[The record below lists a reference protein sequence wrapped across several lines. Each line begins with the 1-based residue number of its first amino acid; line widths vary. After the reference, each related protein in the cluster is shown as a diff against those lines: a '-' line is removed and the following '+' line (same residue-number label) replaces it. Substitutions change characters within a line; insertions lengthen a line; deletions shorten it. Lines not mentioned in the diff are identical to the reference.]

1 MKNPGFIHLHNHTQY
16 SLLDGAS
23 LLTELIKLAQVY
35 NMPSIA
41 ITDHGNM
48 FGAIEFYLLCKEAG
62 IKPIIGCEMY
72 MAPASRF
79 DKSSHGIQDAAYH
92 IVLLAKDQQGY
103 HNLMKLVSIG
113 YLEGFYYK
121 PRIDKEILSA
131 YSKGLVCLSACLKG
145 EIPHLILSNQQEQAY
160 RAAGEFNELFGKGNF
175 YLEIMDHGIPEQKK
189 ANAAL
194 IKISRDLGIP
204 LVATNDCHYLQRQH
218 ARAQEALL
226 AIQTQ
231 TTLDDPSRMRMQTDE
246 FYLKTADEMARLFR
260 DTPQALS
267 NTVEIAQRC
276 NLELDFKSTHLPR
289 FSPPGGKAKED
300 YLRELVDAGLKQ
312 RYADINSSIRGR
324 VENELKIIAD
334 SGFISYFLIVWD
346 FIRYAKERDIP
357 VGPGRGSAAGSV
369 VSYCLGIT
377 DLDPLRYNLLFE
389 RFLNPD
395 RISLPDIDIDFCYE
409 RRDEVIDYVR
419 RKYGAENVAQI
430 ITFGTMMAKAAIRDV
445 ARVMGFTYS
454 DADRIAKLVPNDL
467 NITIEQALRQEP
479 ELMQL
484 QKTDRRVKELIDTAS
499 VLEGVTRHASTHA
512 AGVVISEKGLSNYIP
527 LFKTSDDQISTG
539 YPMGSLEKIGLLK
552 MDFLGLK
559 TLTVIDQAVK
569 IIRRTQSKDIDIKK
583 IPLDDSK
590 TYKLLQLAES
600 SGVFQVESRG
610 MRDILRKLKPAVF
623 EDIIALLAL
632 YRPGPIGSGMVDDF
646 INRKHGRLKVRYDH
660 PMLEPIL
667 KDTHGII
674 LYQEQ
679 VMQIVNRLAGFS
691 LSHADLLR
699 RAISKKDPE
708 IIQQQRKQ
716 FVDGCEKNKIHI
728 DRKVADKIFNL
739 IEYFSNY
746 GFNKS
751 HSAAYALISF
761 RTAYLKAHFPVEFMA
776 ALLTSERDNTDK
788 VAQYIEECRR
798 QGIRILPPEVNESF
812 AHFTV
817 VNDSIRFGL
826 AAVKNVGEGAIDSIV
841 TARKK
846 HGRFKSLYDFTE
858 HVDLRLVNRKVTESL
873 IKCGAM
879 DSFKLHRSQMTAMLD
894 HALEIAGVLQKDR
907 LNGQFSLFDDFNAD
921 DKLKSRFQH
930 VPEIKEWPESQ
941 LLAFEKELLG
951 FYISSHPLAR
961 YEKSLR
967 LYASS
972 NTQTLGQLHDG
983 DEASIG
989 GIITKAKYTF
999 TKRNNEK
1006 MAILRLEDLKG
1017 TVEVLVF
1024 PRSFKAAEKNI
1035 AEDAIVFIKG
1045 RVNLR
1050 EDTPKIMAEEILP
1063 LEDARNKYTQA
1074 LSIEL
1079 ITTALERETLSQLND
1094 ILKRHRGHTPVYINF
1109 TTPDKKKVQIAAGK
1123 DLSVLPTDAL
1133 ITEIEALIGDGVV
1146 SVWV

>member
-1 MKNPGFIHLHNHTQY
+1 MKNSSFVHLHNHTQY

-23 LLTELIKLAQVY
+23 LLTELIKLAQLY

-79 DKSSHGIQDAAYH
+79 DKSSHGIHDAAYH
-92 IVLLAKDQQGY
+92 LVLLAKDETGY
-103 HNLMKLVSIG
+103 HNLMELVSIG
-113 YLEGFYYK
+113 YLEGFYYR
-121 PRIDKEILSA
+121 PRIDKEALKA
-131 YSKGLVCLSACLKG
+131 HSKGLICTSACLKG
-145 EIPHLILSNQQEQAY
+145 EIAHLLAAGQQESAE
-160 RAAGEFNELFGKGNF
+160 RVAGEFNELFGKGNF
-175 YLEIMDHGIPEQKK
+175 YLEVMDHGIPEQAKV
-189 ANAAL
+189 NAQL
-194 IKISRDLGIP
+194 FRMSKSLGIG

-231 TTLDDPSRMRMQTDE
+231 TTLDDPNRMRMQTDE
-246 FYLKTADEMARLFR
+246 FYLKTADEMSRLFR
-260 DTPQALS
+260 DMPDAIN
-267 NTVEIAQRC
+267 NTLDIADKC
-276 NLELDFKSTHLPR
+276 GLKLDLKSKHLPR
-289 FSPPGGKAKED
+289 FIPPDGKAGPD
-300 YLRELVDAGLKQ
+300 YLRELVYEGMRQ
-312 RYADINSSIRGR
+312 RYQGNGSQVATRIDS
-324 VENELKIIAD
+324 ELKVIAD
-334 SGFISYFLIVWD
+334 SGFVSYFLIVWD
-346 FIRYAKERDIP
+346 FIRYAKENNIP
-357 VGPGRGSAAGSV
+357 TGPGRGSAAGSV

-377 DLDPLRYNLLFE
+377 DLDPLKYNLLFE
-389 RFLNPD
+389 RFLNPE

-409 RRDEVIDYVR
+409 RRDEVIRYVR
-419 RKYGAENVAQI
+419 HKYGDDNVAQI
-430 ITFGTMMAKAAIRDV
+430 ITFGTMMAKGSIRDV

-479 ELMQL
+479 ELMQMYRND
-484 QKTDRRVKELIDTAS
+484 KRVTELIDIAS
-499 VLEGVTRHASTHA
+499 TLEGVTRHASTHA
-512 AGVVISEKGLSNYIP
+512 AGVVISDKKLSTHIP
-527 LFKTSDDQISTG
+527 LFKTNDGQISTG

-559 TLTVIDQAVK
+559 TLTVIDQAIK
-569 IIRRTQSKDIDIKK
+569 IIKRTQSKDIDIRN
-583 IPLDDSK
+583 IPLDDK
-590 TYKLLQLAES
+590 QTYKLLQQAES

-610 MRDILRKLKPAVF
+610 MRDILRKLKPVAF

-646 INRKHGRLKVRYDH
+646 INRKHGRLRVKYDH
-660 PMLEPIL
+660 PLLEPIL
-667 KDTHGII
+667 KATHGII

-679 VMQIVNRLAGFS
+679 VMQIVNKLAGFS
-691 LSHADLLR
+691 LSQADLLR
-699 RAISKKDPE
+699 RAISKKNPE
-708 IIQQQRKQ
+708 IIQQQRKN
-716 FVDGCEKNKIHI
+716 FIDGCQSHDVDKSI
-728 DRKVADKIFNL
+728 ADKVFSL

-751 HSAAYALISF
+751 HSAAYALISY
-761 RTAYLKAHFPVEFMA
+761 RTAYLKAHYPVEFMA

-788 VAQYIEECRR
+788 VAQYIKECQRM
-798 QGIRILPPEVNESF
+798 GIGILPPDANESF

-817 VNDSIRFGL
+817 VNKSIRFGL

-841 TARKK
+841 SVRRKK
-846 HGRFKSLYDFTE
+846 ASFQNLYDFTE
-858 HVDLRLVNRKVTESL
+858 HVDLRLVNRKVIESL

-879 DSFKLHRSQMTAMLD
+879 DSFGLRRSQMTAMLD
-894 HALEIAGVLQKDR
+894 HALEVAGVLQKDR
-907 LNGQFSLFDDFNAD
+907 LSGQFSLFDGLETD
-921 DKLKSRFQH
+921 DKYKSHFQQ
-930 VPEIKEWPESQ
+930 VPDMKEWPESQ
-941 LLAFEKELLG
+941 LLACEKELLG
-951 FYISSHPLAR
+951 FYISSHPLAT
-961 YEKSLR
+961 YEKSLK

-972 NTQTLGQLHDG
+972 TTQTLGQLHDG

-1017 TVEVLVF
+1017 TIEVLVF
-1024 PRSFKAAEKNI
+1024 PRTFKDAEKNI
-1035 AEDAIVFIKG
+1035 AEDNIVFVKG
-1045 RVNLR
+1045 KVNLR
-1050 EDTPKIMAEEILP
+1050 EDSPKIIAEEILP

-1079 ITTALERETLSQLND
+1079 VTTALEQQTLARLND
-1094 ILKRHRGHTPVYINF
+1094 ILKRHKGQTPVYINF
-1109 TTPDKKKVQIAAGK
+1109 TTPDKKKVQMAAGK
-1123 DLSVLPTDAL
+1123 DLAIMPTDAL
-1133 ITEIEALIGDGVV
+1133 IGEIESLVGEGAV

>member
-1 MKNPGFIHLHNHTQY
+1 MKNPEFVHLHNHTQY

-23 LLTELIKLAQVY
+23 LLTELVKLAQLY
-35 NMPSIA
+35 NMPSVA

-48 FGAIEFYLLCKEAG
+48 FGAIEFYLLCKQAG

-92 IVLLAKDQQGY
+92 LLLLAKDEQGY

-121 PRIDKEILSA
+121 PRIDREILSA
-131 YSKGLVCLSACLKG
+131 YSKGLICLSACLKG
-145 EIPHLILSNQQEQAY
+145 EIPHLILSEQMDQAS
-160 RAAGEFNELFGKGNF
+160 RVAGEFSELFGKGNF
-175 YLEIMDHGIPEQKK
+175 YLEMMNHGIPEQKK
-189 ANAAL
+189 VNSVL
-194 IKISRDLGIP
+194 LKMGKDLGIGI
-204 LVATNDCHYLQRQH
+204 VATNDCHYLQRQH

-226 AIQTQ
+226 SIQTQ
-231 TTLDDPSRMRMQTDE
+231 TTLDDPNRMRMQTDE
-246 FYLKTADEMARLFR
+246 FYFKTADEMARLYQ
-260 DTPQALS
+260 DTPDALK
-267 NTVEIAQRC
+267 NTLEISRKC
-276 NLELDFKSTHLPR
+276 NLELDLKSMHLPQ
-289 FSPPGGKAKED
+289 FSPPEGKSREG
-300 YLRELVDAGLKQ
+300 YLKDLVVDGLNKKYTKIDDAIQ
-312 RYADINSSIRGR
+312 AR
-324 VENELKIIAD
+324 VDSELKVISE
-334 SGFISYFLIVWD
+334 SGFTSYFLIVWD
-346 FIRYAKERDIP
+346 FIRYAREHKIP

-369 VSYCLGIT
+369 ISYCLGIT
-377 DLDPLRYNLLFE
+377 DLDPLKYNLLFE

-419 RKYGAENVAQI
+419 HKYGAENVAQI

-445 ARVMGFTYS
+445 ARVMSFTYG

-467 NITIEQALRQEP
+467 NITIAQALRQEP
-479 ELMQL
+479 ELMQMY
-484 QKTDRRVKELIDTAS
+484 KTDKRVTDLIDTAS

-527 LFKTSDDQISTG
+527 LFKSSDGQVSTG

-559 TLTVIDQAVK
+559 TLTVIDQSIK
-569 IIRRTQSKDIDIKK
+569 IIKRTQSKSIDIQN
-583 IPLDDSK
+583 IPLDDKK
-590 TYKLLQLAES
+590 TYKLLQQAES

-646 INRKHGRLKVRYDH
+646 INRKHGRLRVKYDH
-660 PMLEPIL
+660 PLLEPIL

-679 VMQIVNRLAGFS
+679 VMQIVHKLAGFS
-691 LSHADLLR
+691 LSQADLLR
-699 RAISKKDPE
+699 RAISKKNPE
-708 IIQQQRKQ
+708 VIQQQRKQ
-716 FVDGCEKNKIHI
+716 FVEGCEKHNSI
-728 DRKVADKIFNL
+728 DKRIADKIFNL

-761 RTAYLKAHFPVEFMA
+761 RTAYLKTHFPVEFMA

-798 QGIRILPPEVNESF
+798 MGISVLPPDINESF

-817 VNDSIRFGL
+817 VEKSVRFGL

-841 TARKK
+841 IARKK
-846 HGRFKSLYDFTE
+846 IGPFGSIYDFTE
-858 HVDLRLVNRKVTESL
+858 HVDLRLVNRKVIESL

-894 HALEIAGVLQKDR
+894 HALEVAGVLQKDR
-907 LNGQFSLFDDFNAD
+907 LNGQFSLFDNFEAD
-921 DKLKSRFQH
+921 DKFKAHFQQ
-930 VPEIKEWPESQ
+930 VPQIKEWPESQ

-961 YEKSLR
+961 YEKSLK
-967 LYASS
+967 LYTSS
-972 NTQTLGQLHDG
+972 TTQTLGQLHDG

-1024 PRSFKAAEKNI
+1024 PRTFKDAEKNI

-1045 RVNLR
+1045 RANLR
-1050 EDTPKIMAEEILP
+1050 EDTPKIIAEEILP
-1063 LEDARNKYTQA
+1063 LEDARKKYTQA

-1079 ITTALERETLSQLND
+1079 ITTALEKETLSKLND
-1094 ILKRHRGHTPVYINF
+1094 ILRKHRGRTPVYINF
-1109 TTPDKKKVQIAAGK
+1109 TTPDKKKVQMAAGR
-1123 DLSVLPTDAL
+1123 DLSVLPTDTL
-1133 ITEIEALIGDGVV
+1133 ITEIEALVGDGAV

>member
-1 MKNPGFIHLHNHTQY
+1 MKNSQFVHLHNHTQY

-23 LLTELIKLAQVY
+23 LLTELIKLGQLY
-35 NMPSIA
+35 DMPSIA

-79 DKSSHGIQDAAYH
+79 DKSSHGIQEAAYH
-92 IVLLAKDQQGY
+92 LVLLAKDDQGY

-145 EIPHLILSNQQEQAY
+145 EISHHILSNQPEQAY
-160 RAAGEFNELFGKGNF
+160 RVAGEFNELFGRGNF
-175 YLEIMDHGIPEQKK
+175 YLEMMDHGIPEQKK
-189 ANAAL
+189 VNTAL
-194 IKISRDLGIP
+194 IRMRKDLDIGV
-204 LVATNDCHYLQRQH
+204 VATNDCHYLQRQH
-218 ARAQEALL
+218 ARAHEALL
-226 AIQTQ
+226 SIQTQ
-231 TTLDDPSRMRMQTDE
+231 TTLDDPNRMRMQTDE
-246 FYLKTADEMARLFR
+246 FYLKTEDEMSKLFME
-260 DTPQALS
+260 TPEALR
-267 NTVEIAQRC
+267 NTIEIAEKC

-289 FSPPGGKAKED
+289 FSPPENKTREG
-300 YLRELVDAGLKQ
+300 YLRELVDEGLKQ
-312 RYADINSSIRGR
+312 RYLNIDNSIRAR
-324 VENELKIIAD
+324 VENELKVIAD

-346 FIRYAKERDIP
+346 FIRYAKEKGIP

-369 VSYCLGIT
+369 ISYCLGIT
-377 DLDPLRYNLLFE
+377 DLDPLKYNLLFE
-389 RFLNPD
+389 RFLNPE

-419 RKYGAENVAQI
+419 HKYGAENVAQI

-445 ARVMGFTYS
+445 ARVMSFTYS

-467 NITIEQALRQEP
+467 NIKIEQALRQEP
-479 ELMQL
+479 ELMQMY
-484 QKTDRRVKELIDTAS
+484 KTDKRVTELIDVAS

-512 AGVVISEKGLSNYIP
+512 AGVVISEKGLSTYIP
-527 LFKTSDDQISTG
+527 LYKTSDDQVSTG

-569 IIRRTQSKDIDIKK
+569 IIKRTQSKDVDIKN
-583 IPLDDSK
+583 IPLDDKK
-590 TYKLLQLAES
+590 TYKLLQQAES
-600 SGVFQVESRG
+600 AGVFQVESRG
-610 MRDILRKLKPAVF
+610 MRDILRKLKPAAF

-646 INRKHGRLKVRYDH
+646 INRKHGRLRVKYDH
-660 PMLEPIL
+660 PLLEPIL

-679 VMQIVNRLAGFS
+679 VMQIVNKLAGFS

-708 IIQQQRKQ
+708 VIQQQRKQ
-716 FVDGCEKNKIHI
+716 FVEGCEKHNNV
-728 DRKVADKIFNL
+728 DRRIADKVFNL

-798 QGIRILPPEVNESF
+798 MGISILPPEINESF

-826 AAVKNVGEGAIDSIV
+826 AAVKNVGVGAIDSIV

-846 HGRFKSLYDFTE
+846 HGHFNSLYDFTE
-858 HVDLRLVNRKVTESL
+858 HVDLRLVNRKVIESL

-879 DSFKLHRSQMTAMLD
+879 DNFRFHRSQMMAMLD
-894 HALEIAGVLQKDR
+894 HALDVAGVLQKDR
-907 LNGQFSLFDDFNAD
+907 LNGQFSLFDDFKAD
-921 DKLKSRFQH
+921 DKFKAHFQQ
-930 VPEIKEWPESQ
+930 VPEIKEWHESQ

-961 YEKSLR
+961 YEKSLK

-972 NTQTLGQLHDG
+972 TTQTLGQLHDG

-1024 PRSFKAAEKNI
+1024 PRTFKDAEKNI

-1050 EDTPKIMAEEILP
+1050 EDIPKIMAEEILP

-1079 ITTALERETLSQLND
+1079 ITTALEKETLSKLND
-1094 ILKRHRGHTPVYINF
+1094 ILKKHRGQTPVYINF
-1109 TTPDKKKVQIAAGK
+1109 TTPDKKKVQMAAGR
-1123 DLSVLPTDAL
+1123 DLSVLPTDTL
-1133 ITEIEALIGDGVV
+1133 ITEIEALVGDGAV

>member
-1 MKNPGFIHLHNHTQY
+1 MKNSEFVHLHNHTQY

-23 LLTELIKLAQVY
+23 LLTELIKLAQLY
-35 NMPSIA
+35 NMPSVA

-48 FGAIEFYLLCKEAG
+48 FGAIEFYLLCKQAN

-92 IVLLAKDQQGY
+92 LVLLAKDEQGY

-113 YLEGFYYK
+113 YLEGFYYR
-121 PRIDKEILSA
+121 PRIDREILSA

-145 EIPHLILSNQQEQAY
+145 EIPHLILSNQQDQAY
-160 RAAGEFNELFGKGNF
+160 RVAGEFDELFGKGNF
-175 YLEIMDHGIPEQKK
+175 YLEMMDHGIPEQKK
-189 ANAAL
+189 VNTAL
-194 IKISRDLGIP
+194 IEMGKDLGIG

-218 ARAQEALL
+218 AKAQEALL

-231 TTLDDPSRMRMQTDE
+231 TTLDDPNRMRMQTDE

-260 DTPQALS
+260 DVPEALS
-267 NTVEIAQRC
+267 NTVEIAQKC

-289 FSPPGGKAKED
+289 FSPPEGKTREG
-300 YLRELVDAGLKQ
+300 YLQELVDEGLKH
-312 RYADINSSIRGR
+312 RYPDIDISIRER
-324 VENELKIIAD
+324 VESELKVIAD

-346 FIRYAKERDIP
+346 FIRYARENNIP

-369 VSYCLGIT
+369 ISYCLGIT
-377 DLDPLRYNLLFE
+377 DLDPLKYNLLFE
-389 RFLNPD
+389 RFLNPE

-419 RKYGAENVAQI
+419 HKYGAENVAQI

-445 ARVMGFTYS
+445 ARVMSFTYS

-479 ELMQL
+479 ELMQMY
-484 QKTDRRVKELIDTAS
+484 KTDKRVTELIDTAS

-569 IIRRTQSKDIDIKK
+569 IIKRTQSKDVDIKN
-583 IPLDDSK
+583 IPLDDKK
-590 TYKLLQLAES
+590 TYKLLQQAES

-610 MRDILRKLKPAVF
+610 MRDILRKLKPAAF

-646 INRKHGRLKVRYDH
+646 INRKHGRLRVKYDH
-660 PMLEPIL
+660 PLLEPIL

-679 VMQIVNRLAGFS
+679 VMQIVNKLAGFS

-708 IIQQQRKQ
+708 VIQQQRKQ
-716 FVDGCEKNKIHI
+716 FVDGCEKNKI
-728 DRKVADKIFNL
+728 DKRVADKVFNL

-751 HSAAYALISF
+751 HSTAYALISF

-798 QGIRILPPEVNESF
+798 MGISILPPEVNESF
-812 AHFTV
+812 ANFTV
-817 VNDSIRFGL
+817 VNNSIRFGL

-846 HGRFKSLYDFTE
+846 HGHFSSLYDFTE

-879 DSFKLHRSQMTAMLD
+879 DSFKFHRSQMTTMLD
-894 HALEIAGVLQKDR
+894 HALDVAGVLQKDR
-907 LNGQFSLFDDFNAD
+907 LNGQFSLFDDFEAD
-921 DKLKSRFQH
+921 DKFKAHFQQ
-930 VPEIKEWPESQ
+930 VPQIKEWPESQ

-961 YEKSLR
+961 YEKSLK

-972 NTQTLGQLHDG
+972 TTQTLGQLHDG

-1024 PRSFKAAEKNI
+1024 PRTFKDAEKNI

-1063 LEDARNKYTQA
+1063 LEAARNKYTQA

-1079 ITTALERETLSQLND
+1079 ITTALEKETLSKLND
-1094 ILKRHRGHTPVYINF
+1094 ILKKHRGQTPVYINF
-1109 TTPDKKKVQIAAGK
+1109 TTPDKKKVQMAAGK
-1123 DLSVLPTDAL
+1123 DLSVLPTDTL
-1133 ITEIEALIGDGVV
+1133 ITEIEALIGDGAV

>member
-1 MKNPGFIHLHNHTQY
+1 M
-16 SLLDGAS
+16 
-23 LLTELIKLAQVY
+23 
-35 NMPSIA
+35 
-41 ITDHGNM
+41 
-48 FGAIEFYLLCKEAG
+48 
-62 IKPIIGCEMY
+62 
-72 MAPASRF
+72 
-79 DKSSHGIQDAAYH
+79 
-92 IVLLAKDQQGY
+92 
-103 HNLMKLVSIG
+103 
-113 YLEGFYYK
+113 
-121 PRIDKEILSA
+121 
-131 YSKGLVCLSACLKG
+131 
-145 EIPHLILSNQQEQAY
+145 
-160 RAAGEFNELFGKGNF
+160 
-175 YLEIMDHGIPEQKK
+175 
-189 ANAAL
+189 
-194 IKISRDLGIP
+194 
-204 LVATNDCHYLQRQH
+204 
-218 ARAQEALL
+218 
-226 AIQTQ
+226 
-231 TTLDDPSRMRMQTDE
+231 
-246 FYLKTADEMARLFR
+246 
-260 DTPQALS
+260 
-267 NTVEIAQRC
+267 
-276 NLELDFKSTHLPR
+276 
-289 FSPPGGKAKED
+289 
-300 YLRELVDAGLKQ
+300 
-312 RYADINSSIRGR
+312 
-324 VENELKIIAD
+324 
-334 SGFISYFLIVWD
+334 
-346 FIRYAKERDIP
+346 
-357 VGPGRGSAAGSV
+357 
-369 VSYCLGIT
+369 
-377 DLDPLRYNLLFE
+377 
-389 RFLNPD
+389 
-395 RISLPDIDIDFCYE
+395 PDIDIDFCYE

-419 RKYGAENVAQI
+419 HKYGAENVAQI

-445 ARVMGFTYS
+445 ARVMSFTYS

-479 ELMQL
+479 ELMQMY
-484 QKTDRRVKELIDTAS
+484 KTDKRVTELIDTAS

-569 IIRRTQSKDIDIKK
+569 IIKRTQSKDVDIKN
-583 IPLDDSK
+583 IPLDDKK
-590 TYKLLQLAES
+590 TYELLQQAES

-610 MRDILRKLKPAVF
+610 MRDILRKLKPAAF

-646 INRKHGRLKVRYDH
+646 INRKHGRLRVKYDH
-660 PMLEPIL
+660 PLLEPIL

-679 VMQIVNRLAGFS
+679 VMQIVNKLAGFS

-708 IIQQQRKQ
+708 VIQQQRKQ
-716 FVDGCEKNKIHI
+716 FVDGCEKNKI
-728 DRKVADKIFNL
+728 DRRIADKVFNL

-751 HSAAYALISF
+751 HSTAYALISY

-798 QGIRILPPEVNESF
+798 MGISILPPEVNESF
-812 AHFTV
+812 ANFTV
-817 VNDSIRFGL
+817 VNNSIRFGL

-846 HGRFKSLYDFTE
+846 HGHFSSLYDFTE

-879 DSFKLHRSQMTAMLD
+879 DSFKFHRSQMTTMLD
-894 HALEIAGVLQKDR
+894 HALDVAGVLQKDR
-907 LNGQFSLFDDFNAD
+907 LNGQFSLFDDFEAD
-921 DKLKSRFQH
+921 DKFKAHFQQ
-930 VPEIKEWPESQ
+930 VPQIKEWPESQ

-961 YEKSLR
+961 YEKSLK

-972 NTQTLGQLHDG
+972 TTQTLGQLHDG

-1024 PRSFKAAEKNI
+1024 PRTFKDAEKNI

-1079 ITTALERETLSQLND
+1079 ITTALEKETLSKLND
-1094 ILKRHRGHTPVYINF
+1094 ILKKHRGQTPVYINF
-1109 TTPDKKKVQIAAGK
+1109 TTPDKKKVQMAAGK
-1123 DLSVLPTDAL
+1123 DLSVIPTDTL
-1133 ITEIEALIGDGVV
+1133 ITEIEALIGEGAV

>member
-1 MKNPGFIHLHNHTQY
+1 MKNSEFVHLHNHTQY

-23 LLTELIKLAQVY
+23 LLTELIKLAQLY
-35 NMPSIA
+35 NMPSVA

-48 FGAIEFYLLCKEAG
+48 FGAIEFYLLCKQAN

-92 IVLLAKDQQGY
+92 LVLLAKDEQGY

-113 YLEGFYYK
+113 YLEGFYYR
-121 PRIDKEILSA
+121 PRIDREILSA

-145 EIPHLILSNQQEQAY
+145 EISHLILSNQQDQAY
-160 RAAGEFNELFGKGNF
+160 RVAGEFDELFGKGNF
-175 YLEIMDHGIPEQKK
+175 YLEMMDHGIPEQKK
-189 ANAAL
+189 VNTAL
-194 IKISRDLGIP
+194 IEMGKDLGIG

-218 ARAQEALL
+218 AKAQEALL

-231 TTLDDPSRMRMQTDE
+231 TTLDDPNRMRMQTDE

-260 DTPQALS
+260 DVPEALS
-267 NTVEIAQRC
+267 NTVEIAQKC

-289 FSPPGGKAKED
+289 FSPPEGKTREG
-300 YLRELVDAGLKQ
+300 YLQELVDEGLKH
-312 RYADINSSIRGR
+312 RYPDIDISIRER
-324 VENELKIIAD
+324 VESELKVIAD

-346 FIRYAKERDIP
+346 FIRYAKENNIP

-369 VSYCLGIT
+369 ISYCLGIT
-377 DLDPLRYNLLFE
+377 DLDPLKYNLLFE
-389 RFLNPD
+389 RFLNPE

-419 RKYGAENVAQI
+419 HKYGAENVAQI

-445 ARVMGFTYS
+445 ARVMSFTYS

-479 ELMQL
+479 ELMQMY
-484 QKTDRRVKELIDTAS
+484 KTDKRVTELIDTAS

-569 IIRRTQSKDIDIKK
+569 IIKRTQSKDVDIKN
-583 IPLDDSK
+583 IPLDDKK
-590 TYKLLQLAES
+590 TYKLLQQAES

-610 MRDILRKLKPAVF
+610 MRDILRKLKPAAF

-646 INRKHGRLKVRYDH
+646 INRKHGRLRVKYDH
-660 PMLEPIL
+660 PLLEPIL

-679 VMQIVNRLAGFS
+679 VMQIVNKLAGFS

-708 IIQQQRKQ
+708 VIQQQRKQ
-716 FVDGCEKNKIHI
+716 FVDGCEKNKI
-728 DRKVADKIFNL
+728 DKRVADKVFNL

-751 HSAAYALISF
+751 HSTAYALISF

-798 QGIRILPPEVNESF
+798 MGISILPPEVNESF
-812 AHFTV
+812 ANFTV
-817 VNDSIRFGL
+817 VNNSIRFGL

-846 HGRFKSLYDFTE
+846 HGHFSSLYDFTE

-879 DSFKLHRSQMTAMLD
+879 DSFKFHRSQMTTMLD
-894 HALEIAGVLQKDR
+894 HALDVAGVLQKDR
-907 LNGQFSLFDDFNAD
+907 LNGQFSLFDDFEAD
-921 DKLKSRFQH
+921 DKFKAHFQQ
-930 VPEIKEWPESQ
+930 VPQIKEWPESQ

-961 YEKSLR
+961 YEKSLK

-972 NTQTLGQLHDG
+972 TTQTLGQLHDG

-1024 PRSFKAAEKNI
+1024 PRTFKDAEKNI

-1063 LEDARNKYTQA
+1063 LEAARNKYTQA

-1079 ITTALERETLSQLND
+1079 ITTALEKETLSKLND
-1094 ILKRHRGHTPVYINF
+1094 ILKKHRGQTPVYINF
-1109 TTPDKKKVQIAAGK
+1109 TTPDKKKVQMAAGK
-1123 DLSVLPTDAL
+1123 DLSVLPTDTL
-1133 ITEIEALIGDGVV
+1133 ITEIEALIGDGAV

>member
-1 MKNPGFIHLHNHTQY
+1 MKNSEFVHLHNHTQY

-23 LLTELIKLAQVY
+23 LLTELIKLAQLY
-35 NMPSIA
+35 NMPSVA

-48 FGAIEFYLLCKEAG
+48 FGAIEFYLLCKQAN

-92 IVLLAKDQQGY
+92 LVLLAKDEQGY

-113 YLEGFYYK
+113 YLEGFYYR
-121 PRIDKEILSA
+121 PRIDREILSA

-145 EIPHLILSNQQEQAY
+145 EIPHLILSNQQDQAY
-160 RAAGEFNELFGKGNF
+160 RVAGEFDELFGKGNF
-175 YLEIMDHGIPEQKK
+175 YLEMMDHGIPEQKK
-189 ANAAL
+189 VNTAL
-194 IKISRDLGIP
+194 IEMGKDLGIG

-218 ARAQEALL
+218 AKAQEALL

-231 TTLDDPSRMRMQTDE
+231 TTLDDPNRMRMQTDE
-246 FYLKTADEMARLFR
+246 FYLKTADEMARLFQAV
-260 DTPQALS
+260 PEALS
-267 NTVEIAQRC
+267 NTVEIAQKC

-289 FSPPGGKAKED
+289 FSPPEGKTREG
-300 YLRELVDAGLKQ
+300 YLQELVDEGLKH
-312 RYADINSSIRGR
+312 RYPDIDISIRER
-324 VENELKIIAD
+324 VESELKVIAD

-346 FIRYAKERDIP
+346 FIRYAKENNIP

-369 VSYCLGIT
+369 ISYCLGIT
-377 DLDPLRYNLLFE
+377 DLDPLKYNLLFE
-389 RFLNPD
+389 RFLNPE

-419 RKYGAENVAQI
+419 HKYGAENVAQI

-445 ARVMGFTYS
+445 ARVMSFTYS

-479 ELMQL
+479 ELMQMY
-484 QKTDRRVKELIDTAS
+484 KTDKRVTELIDTAS

-569 IIRRTQSKDIDIKK
+569 IIKRTQSKDVDIKN
-583 IPLDDSK
+583 IPLDDKK
-590 TYKLLQLAES
+590 TYKLLQQAES

-610 MRDILRKLKPAVF
+610 MRDILRKLKPAAF

-646 INRKHGRLKVRYDH
+646 INRKHGRLRVKYDH
-660 PMLEPIL
+660 PLLEPIL

-679 VMQIVNRLAGFS
+679 VMQIVNKLAGFS

-708 IIQQQRKQ
+708 VIQQQRKQ
-716 FVDGCEKNKIHI
+716 FVDGCEKNKI
-728 DRKVADKIFNL
+728 DKRVADKVFNL

-751 HSAAYALISF
+751 HSTAYALISF

-798 QGIRILPPEVNESF
+798 MGISILPPEVNESF
-812 AHFTV
+812 ANFTV
-817 VNDSIRFGL
+817 VNNSIRFGL

-846 HGRFKSLYDFTE
+846 HGHFSSLYDFTE

-879 DSFKLHRSQMTAMLD
+879 DSFKFHRSQMTTMLD
-894 HALEIAGVLQKDR
+894 HALDVAGVLQKDR
-907 LNGQFSLFDDFNAD
+907 LNGQFSLFDDFEAD
-921 DKLKSRFQH
+921 DKFKAHFQQ
-930 VPEIKEWPESQ
+930 VPQIKEWPESQ

-961 YEKSLR
+961 YEKSLK

-972 NTQTLGQLHDG
+972 TTQTLGQLHDG

-1024 PRSFKAAEKNI
+1024 PRTFKDAEKNI

-1063 LEDARNKYTQA
+1063 LEAARNKYTQA

-1079 ITTALERETLSQLND
+1079 ITTALEKETLSKLND
-1094 ILKRHRGHTPVYINF
+1094 ILKKHRGQTPVYINF
-1109 TTPDKKKVQIAAGK
+1109 TTPDKKKVQMAAGK
-1123 DLSVLPTDAL
+1123 DLSVLPTDTL
-1133 ITEIEALIGDGVV
+1133 ITEIEALIGDGAV

>member
-1 MKNPGFIHLHNHTQY
+1 MKNSEFVHLHNHTQY

-23 LLTELIKLAQVY
+23 LLTELVKLAQLY
-35 NMPSIA
+35 EMPSVA

-62 IKPIIGCEMY
+62 INPIIGCEMY
-72 MAPASRF
+72 IAPGSRF
-79 DKSSHGIQDAAYH
+79 DKSSHGIQEAAYH
-92 IVLLAKDQQGY
+92 LLLLAKDEQGY

-131 YSKGLVCLSACLKG
+131 YSKGLICSSACLKG
-145 EIPHLILSNQQEQAY
+145 EISHLVLSNQQEA
-160 RAAGEFNELFGKGNF
+160 ASMVAGEFNELFGKGNF
-175 YLEIMDHGIPEQKK
+175 YLEIMDNGMPEQKK
-189 ANAAL
+189 VNSAL
-194 IKISRDLGIP
+194 IQMGKDLGIGV
-204 LVATNDCHYLQRQH
+204 VATNDCHYLQRQH

-226 AIQTQ
+226 SIQTQ
-231 TTLDDPSRMRMQTDE
+231 TTLDDPNRMRMQTDE
-246 FYLKTADEMARLFR
+246 FYFKTADEMARMFH
-260 DTPQALS
+260 DTPDALK
-267 NTVEIAQRC
+267 NTLEIAQKC
-276 NLELDFKSTHLPR
+276 NLNLDLKSTHLPQ
-289 FSPPGGKAKED
+289 FSPPEGKTREC
-300 YLRELVDAGLKQ
+300 YLKELVAEGIKQ
-312 RYADINSSIRGR
+312 RYPKVDNPIKAR
-324 VENELKIIAD
+324 VEGELKVISE
-334 SGFISYFLIVWD
+334 SGFTSYFLIVWD
-346 FIRYAKERDIP
+346 FIRYAKENNIP

-369 VSYCLGIT
+369 ISYCLGIT
-377 DLDPLRYNLLFE
+377 DIDPLKYNLLFE

-419 RKYGAENVAQI
+419 HKYGAENVAQI

-454 DADRIAKLVPNDL
+454 DADRIAKLIPNDL
-467 NITIEQALRQEP
+467 NITIAHALRQEP
-479 ELMQL
+479 ELMQMY
-484 QKTDRRVKELIDTAS
+484 KTDKRVTDLIDTAT

-527 LFKTSDDQISTG
+527 LFKASDDQVSTG

-569 IIRRTQSKDIDIKK
+569 IIKRTQSKDIDLKT
-583 IPLDDSK
+583 IPLDDKK
-590 TYKLLQLAES
+590 TYNLFQQAES

-610 MRDILRKLKPAVF
+610 MRDILRKLKPAAF

-646 INRKHGRLKVRYDH
+646 INRKHGRLRAKYDH
-660 PMLEPIL
+660 QLLEPIL

-679 VMQIVNRLAGFS
+679 VMQIVHKLAGFS
-691 LSHADLLR
+691 LSQADLLR

-708 IIQQQRKQ
+708 VIQQQRKQ
-716 FVDGCEKNKIHI
+716 FVQGCESHNSI
-728 DRKVADKIFNL
+728 DKRIADKVFNL

-798 QGIRILPPEVNESF
+798 MGISILPPDVNESF

-817 VNDSIRFGL
+817 VEKSIRFGL
-826 AAVKNVGEGAIDSIV
+826 VAVKNVGKGAIDSIV
-841 TARKK
+841 IARKK
-846 HGRFKSLYDFTE
+846 LGAFSSLYDFTE

-894 HALEIAGVLQKDR
+894 HALEVAGVLQKDR
-907 LNGQFSLFDDFNAD
+907 LNGQFSLFDDFQAD
-921 DKLKSRFQH
+921 DKFKAHFQE
-930 VPEIKEWPESQ
+930 VPQIKEWPESQ

-961 YEKSLR
+961 YEKSLK
-967 LYASS
+967 LYTTST
-972 NTQTLGQLHDG
+972 TQTLGQLHDG

-1024 PRSFKAAEKNI
+1024 PRTFKNAEKNI
-1035 AEDAIVFIKG
+1035 AEDVIVFIKG

-1050 EDTPKIMAEEILP
+1050 EDTPKIIAEEVLP
-1063 LEDARNKYTQA
+1063 LEEARKKYTQA

-1079 ITTALERETLSQLND
+1079 ITTALEKETLSKLNE
-1094 ILKRHRGHTPVYINF
+1094 ILRKHRGQTPVYINF
-1109 TTPDKKKVQIAAGK
+1109 TTPDKKKVQMAAGR
-1123 DLSVLPTDAL
+1123 DLSVLPTDTL
-1133 ITEIEALIGDGVV
+1133 ITEIEALVGDGAV

>member
-1 MKNPGFIHLHNHTQY
+1 MKNSEFVHLHNHTQY

-23 LLTELIKLAQVY
+23 LLTELIKLAQLY
-35 NMPSIA
+35 NMPSVA

-48 FGAIEFYLLCKEAG
+48 FGAIEFYLLCKQAN

-92 IVLLAKDQQGY
+92 LVLLAKDEQGY

-113 YLEGFYYK
+113 YLEGFYYR
-121 PRIDKEILSA
+121 PRIDREILSA

-145 EIPHLILSNQQEQAY
+145 EIPHLILSNQQDQAY
-160 RAAGEFNELFGKGNF
+160 RVAGEFDELFGKGNF
-175 YLEIMDHGIPEQKK
+175 YLEMMDHGIPEQKK
-189 ANAAL
+189 VNTAL
-194 IKISRDLGIP
+194 IEMGKDLGIG

-218 ARAQEALL
+218 AKAQEALL

-231 TTLDDPSRMRMQTDE
+231 TTLDDPNRMRMQTDE

-260 DTPQALS
+260 DVPEALS
-267 NTVEIAQRC
+267 NTVEIAQKC

-289 FSPPGGKAKED
+289 FSPPEGKTREG
-300 YLRELVDAGLKQ
+300 YLQELVDEGLKH
-312 RYADINSSIRGR
+312 RYPDIDISIRER
-324 VENELKIIAD
+324 VESELKVIAD

-346 FIRYAKERDIP
+346 FIRYAKENNIP

-369 VSYCLGIT
+369 ISYCLGIT
-377 DLDPLRYNLLFE
+377 DLDPLKYNLLFE
-389 RFLNPD
+389 RFLNPE

-419 RKYGAENVAQI
+419 HKYGAENVAQI

-445 ARVMGFTYS
+445 ARVMSFTYS

-479 ELMQL
+479 ELMQMY
-484 QKTDRRVKELIDTAS
+484 KTDKRVTELIDTAS

-569 IIRRTQSKDIDIKK
+569 IIKRTQSKDVDIKN
-583 IPLDDSK
+583 IPLDDKK
-590 TYKLLQLAES
+590 TYKLLQQAES

-610 MRDILRKLKPAVF
+610 MRDILRKLKPAAF

-646 INRKHGRLKVRYDH
+646 INRKHGRLRVKYDH
-660 PMLEPIL
+660 PLLEPIL

-679 VMQIVNRLAGFS
+679 VMQIVNKLAGFS

-708 IIQQQRKQ
+708 VIQQQRKQ
-716 FVDGCEKNKIHI
+716 FVDGCEKNKI
-728 DRKVADKIFNL
+728 DKRVADKVFNL

-751 HSAAYALISF
+751 HSTAYALISF

-798 QGIRILPPEVNESF
+798 MGISILPPEVNESF
-812 AHFTV
+812 ANFTV
-817 VNDSIRFGL
+817 VNNSIRFGL

-846 HGRFKSLYDFTE
+846 HGHFSSLYDFTE

-879 DSFKLHRSQMTAMLD
+879 DSFKFHRSQMTTMLD
-894 HALEIAGVLQKDR
+894 HALDVAGVLQKDR
-907 LNGQFSLFDDFNAD
+907 LNGQFSLFDDFEAD
-921 DKLKSRFQH
+921 DKFKAHFQQ
-930 VPEIKEWPESQ
+930 VPQIKEWPESQ

-961 YEKSLR
+961 YEKSLK

-972 NTQTLGQLHDG
+972 TTQTLGQLHDG

-1024 PRSFKAAEKNI
+1024 PRTFKDAEKNI

-1063 LEDARNKYTQA
+1063 LEAARNKYTQA

-1079 ITTALERETLSQLND
+1079 ITTALEKETLSKLND
-1094 ILKRHRGHTPVYINF
+1094 ILKKHRGQTPVYINF
-1109 TTPDKKKVQIAAGK
+1109 TTPDKKKVQMAAGK
-1123 DLSVLPTDAL
+1123 DLSVLPTDTL
-1133 ITEIEALIGDGVV
+1133 ITEIEALIGDGAV

>member
-1 MKNPGFIHLHNHTQY
+1 MKNPEFVHLHNHTQY

-23 LLTELIKLAQVY
+23 ILTELVKLVQLY

-48 FGAIEFYLLCKEAG
+48 FGAIEFYLLCKQAG
-62 IKPIIGCEMY
+62 VKPIIGCEMY

-79 DKSSHGIQDAAYH
+79 DKSSHGIQEAAYH
-92 IVLLAKDQQGY
+92 LLLLAKDDQGY

-121 PRIDKEILSA
+121 PRIDREILSA
-131 YSKGLVCLSACLKG
+131 YSKGLICLSACLKG
-145 EIPHLILSNQQEQAY
+145 EIPHFILSNQQDQAS
-160 RAAGEFNELFGKGNF
+160 RVAGEFNELFGKGNF
-175 YLEIMDHGIPEQKK
+175 YLEMMDHNIPEQKK
-189 ANAAL
+189 VNKAL
-194 IKISRDLGIP
+194 IEMGKKLDIGV
-204 LVATNDCHYLQRQH
+204 VATNDCHYLQRQH
-218 ARAQEALL
+218 AKAQEALL

-246 FYLKTADEMARLFR
+246 FYLKTADEMARLFHAV
-260 DTPQALS
+260 PGALKNS
-267 NTVEIAQRC
+267 LEIAEKC

-289 FSPPGGKAKED
+289 FSPPEGKTREG
-300 YLRELVDAGLKQ
+300 YLRELVDDGIKR
-312 RYADINSSIRGR
+312 RYPVVDEHIRLR
-324 VENELKIIAD
+324 VNNELKVIAD

-346 FIRYAKERDIP
+346 FIRYAKEKGIP

-377 DLDPLRYNLLFE
+377 DLDPLKYNLLFE

-409 RRDEVIDYVR
+409 RRDEVIEYVR
-419 RKYGAENVAQI
+419 HKYGAENVAQI

-445 ARVMGFTYS
+445 ARVMGFTYG
-454 DADRIAKLVPNDL
+454 DADRIAKLVPTDL
-467 NITIEQALRQEP
+467 NITLAQALRQEP
-479 ELMQL
+479 ELMQMY
-484 QKTDRRVKELIDTAS
+484 KNDKRVTELIDIAT

-527 LFKTSDDQISTG
+527 LFKSSDDQVSTG

-569 IIRRTQSKDIDIKK
+569 IIKRTQSKDIDIRN
-583 IPLDDSK
+583 IPLDDKK
-590 TYKLLQLAES
+590 TYKLLQHAES

-610 MRDILRKLKPAVF
+610 MRDILRKLKPAAF

-646 INRKHGRLKVRYDH
+646 INRKHGRLKSKYDH
-660 PMLEPIL
+660 ALLEPIL

-679 VMQIVNRLAGFS
+679 VMQIVNKLAGFS
-691 LSHADLLR
+691 LSQADLLR

-708 IIQQQRKQ
+708 VIQQQRRQ
-716 FVDGCEKNKIHI
+716 FVEGCEKNNVDKRI
-728 DRKVADKIFNL
+728 ADKVFNL

-788 VAQYIEECRR
+788 VAQYIEEGRR
-798 QGIRILPPEVNESF
+798 MGISILPPDVNESF

-817 VNDSIRFGL
+817 VEKSIRFGL

-846 HGRFKSLYDFTE
+846 HGSFNNLYDFTE
-858 HVDLRLVNRKVTESL
+858 HVDLRLVNRKVIESL

-894 HALEIAGVLQKDR
+894 HALEVAGVLQKDR
-907 LNGQFSLFDDFNAD
+907 MNGQFSLFDNFEAD
-921 DKLKSRFQH
+921 DKFKAHFQQ
-930 VPEIKEWPESQ
+930 VPEIKEWPEPQ

-961 YEKSLR
+961 YEKSLK

-972 NTQTLGQLHDG
+972 TTQTLGQLHDG

-999 TKRNNEK
+999 TKRANEK

-1017 TVEVLVF
+1017 TIEVLVF
-1024 PRSFKAAEKNI
+1024 PRTFKDAEKNI
-1035 AEDAIVFIKG
+1035 SDDAIVFIKG

-1050 EDTPKIMAEEILP
+1050 EDTPKIIAEEILP
-1063 LEDARNKYTQA
+1063 LEQARNKYTQA

-1079 ITTALERETLSQLND
+1079 ITTALEKETLSRLND
-1094 ILKRHRGHTPVYINF
+1094 ILRKHKGHTPVYINF
-1109 TTPDKKKVQIAAGK
+1109 TTPDKKKVQMAAGK
-1123 DLSVLPTDAL
+1123 DLSVIPTDTL
-1133 ITEIEALIGDGVV
+1133 ITEIEALVGDGAV